1 MKPTFHEVDNGLFKE
16 RKDLI
21 NKEKQEEELSK
32 LREAD

>member
-1 MKPTFHEVDNGLFKE
+1 VDNGLFKE